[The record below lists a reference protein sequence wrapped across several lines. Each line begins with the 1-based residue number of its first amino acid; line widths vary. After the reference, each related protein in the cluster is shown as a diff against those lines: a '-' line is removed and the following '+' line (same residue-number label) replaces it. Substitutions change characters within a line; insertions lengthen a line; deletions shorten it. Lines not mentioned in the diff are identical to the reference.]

1 MTSPRAITALS
12 SAAIAGGLGVAVK
25 RDSTRAI
32 NRAVRKR
39 IHPRHSAAL
48 RSVAKGVSYLAD
60 PHAYPFVAAALGLLI
75 NHMRREGGLG
85 PIAASFG
92 ALAVDNG
99 TRLFIHQRRPPK
111 AGRHHGRNR
120 YAYPSGHTT
129 AATAIAI
136 ACAGEMSDQLS
147 DRERMVLWAALAA
160 VSISVGWS
168 RLYLDEHWIDD
179 VFGGWM
185 AGTALGIGSTMLVR
199 KQLTANMTTGRG
211 PRAEPAG
218 GSGRAV
224 WYREPAPGT
233 CE

>member
-1 MTSPRAITALS
+1 MNSPRAMTALS

-25 RDSTRAI
+25 RDSTTAI

-39 IHPRHSAAL
+39 IHPRRSAAL

-60 PHAYPFVAAALGLLI
+60 PHAYPFVAAALGLLV
-75 NHMRREGGLG
+75 NRTKGEGGLG

-92 ALAVDNG
+92 ALAVDNA

-120 YAYPSGHTT
+120 YGYPSGHTT

-136 ACAGEMSDQLS
+136 ASAGEIS
-147 DRERMVLWAALAA
+147 DRLSHRERTALWTAVAAI
-160 VSISVGWS
+160 SISVGWS

-185 AGTALGIGSTMLVR
+185 AGIALGIGSIA
-199 KQLTANMTTGRG
+199 LTNRG
-211 PRAEPAG
+211 E
-218 GSGRAV
+218 
-224 WYREPAPGT
+224 
-233 CE
+233 

>member
-1 MTSPRAITALS
+1 MTSPRAMTALS

-25 RDSTRAI
+25 RDSTTAI

-39 IHPRHSAAL
+39 IHPRRSPAL
-48 RSVAKGVSYLAD
+48 RSVAKGMSYLAD
-60 PHAYPFVAAALGLLI
+60 PHAYPFVAAALGLLV
-75 NHMRREGGLG
+75 HRTKGEGGLG

-120 YAYPSGHTT
+120 YGYPSGHTT

-136 ACAGEMSDQLS
+136 ASAGEISDQLS
-147 DRERMVLWAALAA
+147 QRERMVLWTAVAAI
-160 VSISVGWS
+160 SISVGWS

-185 AGTALGIGSTMLVR
+185 AGIALGIGSIA
-199 KQLTANMTTGRG
+199 LTNRG
-211 PRAEPAG
+211 E
-218 GSGRAV
+218 
-224 WYREPAPGT
+224 
-233 CE
+233 

>member
-25 RDSTRAI
+25 RDSTTAI

-39 IHPRHSAAL
+39 IHPRRSAAL
-48 RSVAKGVSYLAD
+48 RSIAKGVSYLAD
-60 PHAYPFVAAALGLLI
+60 PHQHPFLAAALGVLI
-75 NHMRREGGLG
+75 NRTRRKGGLG
-85 PIAASFG
+85 PIAGSIG

-120 YAYPSGHTT
+120 YGYPSGHTT

-136 ACAGEMSDQLS
+136 ASAAEISDELS
-147 DRERMVLWAALAA
+147 DRERMVLWTAVAAI
-160 VSISVGWS
+160 SISVGWS

-179 VFGGWM
+179 VVGGWL
-185 AGTALGIGSTMLVR
+185 AGIALGVGSTVL
-199 KQLTANMTTGRG
+199 LRG
-211 PRAEPAG
+211 K
-218 GSGRAV
+218 
-224 WYREPAPGT
+224 
-233 CE
+233 

>member
-1 MTSPRAITALS
+1 MTSSRAMTALS

-25 RDSTRAI
+25 RDSTTAI

-39 IHPRHSAAL
+39 IHPRRSAAL
-48 RSVAKGVSYLAD
+48 RSAAKGMSYLAG

-75 NHMRREGGLG
+75 NRKKGEGGVA

-99 TRLFIHQRRPPK
+99 TRLFVHQRRPPK
-111 AGRHHGRNR
+111 AGSHHGRNR

-136 ACAGEMSDQLS
+136 ACAGEISDLLS
-147 DRERMVLWAALAA
+147 YREREVLWTAVAAI
-160 VSISVGWS
+160 SISVGWS

-185 AGTALGIGSTMLVR
+185 SGIALGI
-199 KQLTANMTTGRG
+199 
-211 PRAEPAG
+211 
-218 GSGRAV
+218 
-224 WYREPAPGT
+224 
-233 CE
+233 